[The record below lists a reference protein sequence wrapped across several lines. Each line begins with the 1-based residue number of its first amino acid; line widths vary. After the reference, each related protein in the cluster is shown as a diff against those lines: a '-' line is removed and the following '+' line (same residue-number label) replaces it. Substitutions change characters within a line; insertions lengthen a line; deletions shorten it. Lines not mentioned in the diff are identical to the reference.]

1 MAGEGEP
8 AGGGASGGIIG
19 QAGAGGEVKQEAPA
33 FAVPDAFKG
42 EKSLESVKSYDD
54 LFKGY
59 VESQKMVGRGI
70 FLPDEKA
77 TPEQKVEALNKVHSK
92 LGRPDDV
99 KGYNSKLPDLPDG
112 TAWGDDFVK
121 SATEL
126 AFKLGLN
133 NEQFAGLMSSY
144 KDMIVGA
151 QKDTRGSA
159 LKTEAA
165 LSKEWG
171 KDVYKQRVAEGNAIA
186 RMYGGD
192 KFLDWLDTTG
202 NGNDPTMIE
211 FLAKIG
217 QEAREDGLIDESVLE
232 GVKRNQD
239 YMEEALVIM
248 RDPKHPYRD
257 ARHPEHKMALERV
270 ESLITRSTQS
280 V

>member
-1 MAGEGEP
+1 MADGD
-8 AGGGASGGIIG
+8 AQGGIIG
-19 QAGAGGEVKQEAPA
+19 QQGVGGEVKPAAPAAPA
-33 FAVPDAFKG
+33 FAVPDAYKG
-42 EKSLESVKSYDD
+42 EKSLETVKNYDD

-59 VESQKMVGRGI
+59 VESNKMIGRGI

-77 TPEQKVEALNKVHSK
+77 TPEQKTEALGKVYSK

-99 KGYNSKLPDLPDG
+99 KGYNAKLPDLPDG
-112 TAWGDDFVK
+112 TGWGDDFVK
-121 SATEL
+121 AATEL

-144 KDMIVGA
+144 KDMIVGS
-151 QKDTRGSA
+151 QTSTRSGA
-159 LKTEAA
+159 VATEAT
-165 LSKEWG
+165 LVKEWG
-171 KDVYKQRVAEGNAIA
+171 KDVYKQRVAEGTAIA

-192 KFLDWLDTTG
+192 KFLEWLDSTG
-202 NGNDPTMIE
+202 VGNDRTMIE

-232 GVKRNQD
+232 GVKRSED

-270 ESLITRSTQS
+270 ESLIQRSTS
-280 V
+280 KV